1 MTNQA
6 LGSQSEVSGS
16 VNSGVVAQKG
26 MDAQEAAMH
35 GAVTTKNYE
44 ESDDEQQLR
53 QGQNGRDQDIG
64 IGGNGKPGDG

>member
-53 QGQNGRDQDIG
+53 QG
-64 IGGNGKPGDG
+64 